1 MSKNTTAN
9 HEYVVILA
17 GGSGTRLYPLTKA
30 RKRLKKV
37 FTLDMNV
44 MAELLNCYNETFG
57 GNKIISAYNLRD
69 YCKAK
74 FVKIVNTIL
83 NIESSA
89 IINLFRKM
97 TNEQLGKILRA
108 YLNNNPKDLIEDENK
123 IYTELTKHRDSLKK
137 SNSDKI
143 LKGWETRKA
152 NQAKNNKEK
161 SQLQVQV
168 QRDKEEMIK
177 LRAENE
183 TLKKSK
189 QQYNGN
195 WNNNWNKNKKQA
207 PEEDEES
214 RKAEEAKMDR
224 AEFW

>member
-1 MSKNTTAN
+1 MIINDESMNIN
-9 HEYVVILA
+9 DYH
-17 GGSGTRLYPLTKA
+17 
-30 RKRLKKV
+30 KK
-37 FTLDMNV
+37 
-44 MAELLNCYNETFG
+44 E
-57 GNKIISAYNLRD
+57 
-69 YCKAK
+69 
-74 FVKIVNTIL
+74 VKIVNTIL
-83 NIESSA
+83 KIESSA